1 MAKTDKSA
9 NTSTDESA
17 DKSADGNATARTVK
31 WDDSNMQ
38 AAYANVANVSCTREE
53 VTLLFGTHQTWHA
66 GQKDLSV
73 LLSHRIV
80 LSPFAAKRML
90 ALLNA
95 TINKYESR
103 FGEIVIDTPGDLS

>member
-1 MAKTDKSA
+1 MAKTEKSNDNA
-9 NTSTDESA
+9 ATS
-17 DKSADGNATARTVK
+17 RTVK

-73 LLSHRIV
+73 LLSHRIM
-80 LSPFAAKRML
+80 LSPFAAKRMQ
-90 ALLNA
+90 LLLDA
-95 TINKYESR
+95 TIKKYESA
-103 FGEIVIDTPGDLS
+103 FGEIVIDTAPGETH

>member
-1 MAKTDKSA
+1 MAKTDK
-9 NTSTDESA
+9 TD
-17 DKSADGNATARTVK
+17 DKSATTRTVK

-73 LLSHRIV
+73 LLSHRIM
-80 LSPFAAKRML
+80 LSPFAAKRMY
-90 ALLNA
+90 LLMDA
-95 TINKYESR
+95 TIKKYEST
-103 FGEIVIDTPGDLS
+103 FGEIVIDKTPPGETH

>member
-1 MAKTDKSA
+1 MAKSDKT
-9 NTSTDESA
+9 NNPVKET
-17 DKSADGNATARTVK
+17 RTVK
-31 WDDSNMQ
+31 WDDSKMQ

-73 LLSHRIV
+73 LLSHRIM

-90 ALLNA
+90 LLLDA
-95 TINKYESR
+95 TIKKYEST
-103 FGEIVIDTPGDLS
+103 FGEIVIDTPGETH

>member
-1 MAKTDKSA
+1 MADSDKI
-9 NTSTDESA
+9 DESGA
-17 DKSADGNATARTVK
+17 AARTVK
-31 WDDSNMQ
+31 WDDSNIQ

-73 LLSHRIV
+73 LLSHRIM

-90 ALLNA
+90 VLLDA
-95 TINKYESR
+95 TIKKYESA
-103 FGEIVIDTPGDLS
+103 FGEIVIEPTAESQ

>member
-1 MAKTDKSA
+1 MAKSDK
-9 NTSTDESA
+9 
-17 DKSADGNATARTVK
+17 ADGNAAATRTVK

-73 LLSHRIV
+73 LLSHRIM

-90 ALLNA
+90 LLLDS
-95 TINKYESR
+95 TIKKYEST
-103 FGEIVIDTPGDLS
+103 FGEIVIDAPSEPK

>member
-1 MAKTDKSA
+1 MAKKEKTDDTA
-9 NTSTDESA
+9 
-17 DKSADGNATARTVK
+17 ATARTVN

-66 GQKDLSV
+66 GQTDLSV
-73 LLSHRIV
+73 LLSNRIM

-90 ALLNA
+90 LLLDA
-95 TINKYESR
+95 TIKKYESA
-103 FGEIVIDTPGDLS
+103 FGEIVIDVSGPAH

>member
-1 MAKTDKSA
+1 MAKKETTDDNA
-9 NTSTDESA
+9 
-17 DKSADGNATARTVK
+17 ATARTVK

-73 LLSHRIV
+73 LLSNRIM

-90 ALLNA
+90 LLLEA
-95 TINKYESR
+95 TIKKYESA
-103 FGEIVIDTPGDLS
+103 FGEIVIDVSSPDH